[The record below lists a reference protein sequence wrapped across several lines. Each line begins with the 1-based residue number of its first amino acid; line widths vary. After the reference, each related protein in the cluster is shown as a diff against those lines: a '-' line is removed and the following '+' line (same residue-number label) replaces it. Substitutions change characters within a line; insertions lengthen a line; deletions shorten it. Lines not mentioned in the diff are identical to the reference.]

1 MKHFIEPELRAA
13 FIDRAIRF
21 DWILARIIAVFAVG
35 IELFNLI
42 RVTFYSR
49 RG

>member
-21 DWILARIIAVFAVG
+21 DWILARIPTTGPTSAFTSP
-35 IELFNLI
+35 F
-42 RVTFYSR
+42 
-49 RG
+49 

>member
-35 IELFNLI
+35 IELFKGSNCSI
-42 RVTFYSR
+42 SS
-49 RG
+49 G